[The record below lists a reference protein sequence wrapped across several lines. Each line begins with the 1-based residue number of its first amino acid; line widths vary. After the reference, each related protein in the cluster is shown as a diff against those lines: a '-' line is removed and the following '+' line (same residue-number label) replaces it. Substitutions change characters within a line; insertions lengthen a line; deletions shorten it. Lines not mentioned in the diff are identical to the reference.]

1 MGKSCRVS
9 VLKFA
14 LTLGTLTMLAGFTF
28 AQTAAQKDISQGNWP
43 QFRGAYAS
51 GVADG
56 FPTPTKWDVEKSVN
70 VLWKTPIPGLGHS
83 SPVLWGDKIFI
94 TTAISGK
101 AKDPLKV
108 GLYGDITPVE
118 DDTSHQFKVYCLD
131 KNTGKILWEKVA
143 ATGVPKIKRHPK
155 STNANPSVATDGKR
169 IVAFF
174 GSEGMYCYDLQ
185 GNLQWKKDLGVLDA
199 GYYQVPDAQWGYASS
214 PVIYDGSVIVQ
225 ADVQQNAFLASFSLK
240 DGKEQWRTKRDDVP
254 TFGTPTIAEVNGR
267 ATIIVNGWKHIGG
280 YDAETGLEL
289 WKLRGGGD
297 IPAPTP
303 VVAGNLAYVT
313 NAHGSMSPIYA
324 IKLDSAGDI
333 SLKGD
338 DTENAGVAWSSRRDG
353 SYMPTPLVYG
363 DYLYICRDNGIAVCF
378 EAKTGKKVYEERL
391 GTGRSGFTAS
401 VIAGDGKIYFTSEDG
416 DIYVVKSGPKFELLA
431 TNPMG
436 EVCMATPALSAGTLY
451 YRTQSHLI
459 ALRETPVKK
468 SAR

>member
-1 MGKSCRVS
+1 
-9 VLKFA
+9 
-14 LTLGTLTMLAGFTF
+14 
-28 AQTAAQKDISQGNWP
+28 
-43 QFRGAYAS
+43 
-51 GVADG
+51 
-56 FPTPTKWDVEKSVN
+56 
-70 VLWKTPIPGLGHS
+70 
-83 SPVLWGDKIFI
+83 
-94 TTAISGK
+94 
-101 AKDPLKV
+101 
-108 GLYGDITPVE
+108 
-118 DDTSHQFKVYCLD
+118 
-131 KNTGKILWEKVA
+131 
-143 ATGVPKIKRHPK
+143 
-155 STNANPSVATDGKR
+155 
-169 IVAFF
+169 
-174 GSEGMYCYDLQ
+174 MYCYDLQ

-303 VVAGNLAYVT
+303 VVAGNLAYIT